1 MNNSEL
7 PVRLAGRVIAV
18 DPAGRVLL
26 FFYDDPPPKG
36 KHWSTPGGGVEEGE
50 DFHTAARRELFEE
63 TGWDDVPVSGEQVHA
78 SDQVQFSGYRQA
90 LVRQYDHYFAGW
102 VPEEERPL
110 GEVADMHVSDGIVGH
125 RWWTLAELDATG
137 DSVYP
142 KGLADLVR
150 RLRAAGSGTADGS
163 AGAAG

>member
-1 MNNSEL
+1 VTDNEL
-7 PVRLAGRVIAV
+7 PVRLAGRVIAI
-18 DPAGRVLL
+18 DPAERVLL
-26 FFYDDPPPKG
+26 FFYDDRPPKG
-36 KHWSTPGGGVEEGE
+36 KHWATPGGGVEDGE
-50 DFHTAARRELFEE
+50 DFRTAARRELFEE

-150 RLRAAGSGTADGS
+150 RLRGTVSGAADGS